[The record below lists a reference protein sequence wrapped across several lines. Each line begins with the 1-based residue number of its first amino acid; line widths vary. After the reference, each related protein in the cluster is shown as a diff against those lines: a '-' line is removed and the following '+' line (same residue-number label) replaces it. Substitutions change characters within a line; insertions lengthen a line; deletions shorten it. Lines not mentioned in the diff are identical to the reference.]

1 MLNAEK
7 LNEGFLTLESFRLV
21 NADIIAEGLKLV
33 AFVLVVKF
41 GYSNHRRCRCRC
53 RRDLVEEVY

>member
-41 GYSNHRRCRCRC
+41 WV
-53 RRDLVEEVY
+53 L